1 MHTHTST
8 YTRRY
13 GVAAENGR
21 KDGKAIVSKGKSEDP
36 SATLMMLPSDLALVQ
51 DDKLRAWVQIYAK
64 NQDLWFKDFANAFQ
78 KLEEL
83 GTVRLGS

>member
-1 MHTHTST
+1 
-8 YTRRY
+8 
-13 GVAAENGR
+13 
-21 KDGKAIVSKGKSEDP
+21 
-36 SATLMMLPSDLALVQ
+36 MMLPSDLALVQ